1 MERGSLGNS
10 ISSSFPLTGE
20 EGSTGLE
27 LPTTN
32 VALVDDSA
40 NTGFMTSAAQR
51 ESK

>member
-10 ISSSFPLTGE
+10 ISSSFPLRFE
-20 EGSTGLE
+20 VSTGLE

-32 VALVDDSA
+32 VALVDNSA

-51 ESK
+51 